1 MSAQTERFD
10 IGLRRLLM
18 SAESVAEMR
27 QELEDLKPRLIVKSV
42 EAEEMLVKVEASP
55 TLTPS

>member
-1 MSAQTERFD
+1 MSAQKERFD

-42 EAEEMLVKVEASP
+42 EAEEMLVKVEGSP